1 MENNMLKSKEDEP
14 LWEALLWNMTG
25 TCARGSVRAHLH
37 SIAASPV
44 ITIVME
50 EHPHAISPSLQA
62 GLASG
67 PGVHGFSAQGLTR
80 LKPW

>member
-25 TCARGSVRAHLH
+25 ACARGSVRAHLH

-50 EHPHAISPSLQA
+50 EHPHAISLSLQA
-62 GLASG
+62 GLESG
-67 PGVHGFSAQGLTR
+67 PGVHGFSTQGLTR